1 MKEVL
6 LGGVFADNAR
16 IQKPDKHHLRY
27 QILGDPTEACLEVV
41 ARKGKID
48 VEAEVEKRHVLKS
61 YHSIQAEK

>member
-16 IQKPDKHHLRY
+16 IQKPDQQHPRY

-48 VEAEVEKRHVLKS
+48 VEAEVEKTPRVKELPFDSSRK
-61 YHSIQAEK
+61 